1 MAEIPVTKKSGIP
14 WWVWAA
20 LAALVLLLL
29 FLFVFNDDDADL
41 AEVEDT
47 APAVVTTDRPVTRT
61 DTVTRTDADT
71 GVITDLSTIA
81 NGTAALDGRQVD
93 IDGVRVV
100 SMAGDRGFT
109 VEAPDGSQGFV
120 VIDEVV
126 PGPDTGDDGEVDVNR
141 GQIVDVRGEVFE
153 VVNGRVNN
161 EPIEGLPPGTQIMIY
176 ASEVAIEAR

>member
-1 MAEIPVTKKSGIP
+1 MAEIPVEKKAGIP

-20 LAALVLLLL
+20 LALLVLLLL
-29 FLFVFNDDDADL
+29 FFFVFNGDDDVDV
-41 AEVEDT
+41 AEVDRD
-47 APAVVTTDRPVTRT
+47 PVVVTDPTPRAEIGTDRG
-61 DTVTRTDADT
+61 
-71 GVITDLSTIA
+71 GVITDLSAIA
-81 NGTAALDGRQVD
+81 TGTAALDGRQVD

-141 GQIVDVRGEVFE
+141 GQIVDIRGEVFE
-153 VVNGRVNN
+153 VVDGRVNN
-161 EPIEGLPPGTQIMIY
+161 EPIEGLPAGTQIMIY
-176 ASEVAIEAR
+176 AAEVAIEER

>member
-29 FLFVFNDDDADL
+29 FLFVFNGEDEADL
-41 AEVEDT
+41 AEADRV
-47 APAVVTTDRPVTRT
+47 VVTEN
-61 DTVTRTDADT
+61 DT
-71 GVITDLSTIA
+71 GLITDLSTIA

-109 VEAPDGSQGFV
+109 VEAPDGARGFV

-126 PGPDTGDDGEVDVNR
+126 PGPDSGDDGDVDVNR
-141 GQIVDVRGEVFE
+141 GQTVDIRGEVFE
-153 VVNGRVNN
+153 VTDGRVNG
-161 EPIEGLPPGTQIMIY
+161 EPIEGLPAGTQIMIY
-176 ASEVAIEAR
+176 ASEVAIEAH

>member
-29 FLFVFNDDDADL
+29 FLFVFNGEDEADL
-41 AEVEDT
+41 AEADRV
-47 APAVVTTDRPVTRT
+47 VVTEN
-61 DTVTRTDADT
+61 DT
-71 GVITDLSTIA
+71 GLITDLSTIA

-109 VEAPDGSQGFV
+109 VEAPDGARGFV

-126 PGPDTGDDGEVDVNR
+126 PGPDSGDDGDVDVNR
-141 GQIVDVRGEVFE
+141 GQTVDIRGEVFE
-153 VVNGRVNN
+153 VTDGRVNG
-161 EPIEGLPPGTQIMIY
+161 EPIEGLPAGTQIMIY

>member
-29 FLFVFNDDDADL
+29 FLFVFNGDDDARL
-41 AEVEDT
+41 AEADPV
-47 APAVVTTDRPVTRT
+47 VVTD
-61 DTVTRTDADT
+61 DGT
-71 GVITDLSTIA
+71 GLITDLSTIA
-81 NGTAALDGRQVD
+81 NGTVALDGRQVD

-109 VEAPDGSQGFV
+109 VEAPDGARGFV

-126 PGPDTGDDGEVDVNR
+126 PGPDSGDDGDVDVNR
-141 GQIVDVRGEVFE
+141 GQTVDIRGEVFE
-153 VVNGRVNN
+153 VTDGRVNG
-161 EPIEGLPPGTQIMIY
+161 EPIEGLPAGTRIMIY